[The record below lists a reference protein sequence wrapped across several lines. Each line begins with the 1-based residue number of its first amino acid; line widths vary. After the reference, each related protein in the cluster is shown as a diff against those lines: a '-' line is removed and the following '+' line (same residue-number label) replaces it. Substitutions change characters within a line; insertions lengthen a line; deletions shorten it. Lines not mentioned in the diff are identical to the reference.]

1 MKHLV
6 TPRLL
11 MRPFTESDLGDL
23 YSLYSD
29 IEVMKYITSGIPRT
43 LEETKTALDR
53 MIGNFTRDGYGMF
66 AIFERKEKRFI
77 GRCGLQPL
85 DSSGLIELGY
95 TLIPSAWGKGFATE
109 ASMEVLRSAFSD
121 WGLEKIVAI
130 AVDENR
136 ASTRVME
143 KLGMSKVGHDR
154 FYNKNVLRYEAEKPV
169 EKIESIFQN
178 SFRRQEKVEVAKA
191 VYQ

>member
-11 MRPFTESDLGDL
+11 MRPFTESDLGEL
-23 YSLYSD
+23 FSLYSD
-29 IEVMKYITSGIPRT
+29 TEVMKYINGGIAQT
-43 LEETKTALDR
+43 LEETKTALNR
-53 MIGNFTRDGYGMF
+53 MIGNFAKHGYGMF
-66 AIFERKEKRFI
+66 ALFERKEKRFI

-85 DSSGLIELGY
+85 EDSGLIELGY

-109 ASMEVLRSAFSD
+109 ASMEVLRSAFRD
-121 WGLEKIVAI
+121 WGLEKVVAI
-130 AVDENR
+130 SLEENR

-143 KLGMSKVGHDR
+143 KIGMIHGGRER
-154 FYNKNVLRYEAEKPV
+154 FYNRDVVLYSAIKPEERV
-169 EKIESIFQN
+169 ENIFQS
-178 SFRRQEKVEVAKA
+178 SFRKQEKRIAA